1 MKQYIVKPMV
11 SDSEIRGKAY
21 VHWKAWQ
28 ETYTGLV
35 DQNYLDN
42 FTLEK
47 CTDIAFRWRDNILV
61 AKENDKVIGFVGYGA
76 YGDNSLPE
84 AGEIY
89 GIYILKEYYDKRI
102 GYALMCAALEKLSA
116 YRRIAV
122 WVLEGNHRAIK
133 FYERCGF
140 RFDGTKKQIKL
151 GTANTE
157 IRMVLNNDR

>member
-1 MKQYIVKPMV
+1 MNIIIKPME

-28 ETYTGLV
+28 ETYTGLI

-42 FTLEK
+42 LTLER
-47 CTDIAFRWRDNILV
+47 CIDMAFRWRDNYLI
-61 AKENDKVIGFVGYGA
+61 AKKNDKVVGFVGYGTCR
-76 YGDNSLPE
+76 DDSLPG
-84 AGEIY
+84 AGEVFA
-89 GIYILKEYYDKRI
+89 IYILREFYDEGI
-102 GYALMCAALEKLSA
+102 GHALMCAALEKLSDH
-116 YRRIAV
+116 RKICV

-140 RFDGTKKQIKL
+140 QFDATKKQIKL

-157 IRMVLNNDR
+157 IRIVLPNDK